1 MSYRKS
7 RTEEELGW
15 PYERFVSPLTGTEGH
30 AIYEYVLG
38 NTEDHYEEHTPWI
51 QAIVAD

>member
-1 MSYRKS
+1 MSYRKR

-15 PYERFVSPLTGTEGH
+15 PYERSVSPLTGTEGH
-30 AIYEYVLG
+30 AIY
-38 NTEDHYEEHTPWI
+38 DEHNPWI